1 MTGTGV
7 NRQWPAMIDVAR
19 EAGSNLT
26 GTVVSTFECK
36 LTLPGRPGSFLD
48 PNRSLNGLA
57 QGAAT
62 TLRGLLEVLPS
73 LDVLGEP
80 FLLAELLE
88 PSEHLLDGF
97 VMPGLDANRHPGAFL
112 GQN

>member
-62 TLRGLLEVLPS
+62 TLRGLLEVLS
-73 LDVLGEP
+73 ALDLLGKAL
-80 FLLAELLE
+80 FLT
-88 PSEHLLDGF
+88 
-97 VMPGLDANRHPGAFL
+97 
-112 GQN
+112 